1 MSGQASERGPDED
14 DDEDE
19 APTGTAAA
27 VEAARH
33 QFWHIIHGGVLGTF
47 VENDK
52 AKGAM
57 DVLITAVRAI
67 ERAKYEMALAIAVEN
82 ADREVQH
89 CFDTAA
95 RLAAAERVVE
105 AAREDAS
112 GPCTQYRGRCATCNY
127 DYLPCRRDELRSAL
141 VAYDTLKEQVK

>member
-1 MSGQASERGPDED
+1 MSDEVD
-14 DDEDE
+14 
-19 APTGTAAA
+19 TAIAG
-27 VEAARH
+27 
-33 QFWHIIHGGVLGTF
+33 I
-47 VENDK
+47 
-52 AKGAM
+52 
-57 DVLITAVRAI
+57 
-67 ERAKYEMALAIAVEN
+67 ALANIQRAEL
-82 ADREVQH
+82 AE
-89 CFDTAA
+89 A